1 VASGPV
7 QLRLYATFI
16 GGWLFASVAIVR
28 GAVVNGDSGTVTAA
42 WFFVAGTGALVA
54 ALIDRDVRA
63 RHTTQALLAE
73 RQALIESLGLVTDPR
88 LTQLPLYQLLDEL
101 LRRARTALRGD
112 STAVFLADDDRAGL
126 ELTATSGVPM
136 PDDVLTVDLGVG
148 LIGSVAA
155 TRRGVSVPEAPK
167 DAWGTASLM
176 AAPLV
181 AEGQLVGVLQLGFNR
196 RREFRN
202 DDLRLLQVVADRAA
216 VAIEASRHQR
226 EARRALLS
234 AQGSRARLALL
245 AEAGRVLT
253 GSFDSVEAMA
263 DTLTHSLVPSFFD
276 CIAFFRLDRD
286 QRVVSSVARF
296 ADDRAAG
303 VPTDWEPVVRLALQ
317 RDEPVLLW
325 GDALKGNDLAC
336 VRALELTSVVLA
348 PIVSRGRT
356 VAVMGFGTAGQRRGF
371 RSGDLDTLRDL
382 TARVSATIDRVLLE
396 AETQVA
402 ALRALEGE
410 ARVLALYDATP
421 VGLVELDADHRPVRW
436 NRAAERLFGWP
447 AFVADAPVTVT
458 VQPAALAVVAGGD
471 RAASGEVS
479 LAEAD
484 VELFAVPLRQPS
496 GNRGVVLAAVDV
508 TERRQVAEQLQQA
521 HRMEAMARMAGGI
534 AHDFNNVLMV
544 ITGYADLLLRR
555 GLDDDVR
562 EDIDA
567 MRAAAVRAAE
577 FTRKLLT
584 ISRRQMVQPQVVDVA
599 AEVRSLGDV
608 LAVMLGSGIEIV
620 IDVVDPPAVFLDP
633 AQLEQLLLNLAIN
646 ARDAMH
652 SGGTLR
658 IAARGDGADW
668 AVIEVADTG
677 EGMDAA
683 TLEVCF
689 EPFFTTKDRTKG
701 TGLGLSTVY
710 SVVTQAGGTIEVDSE
725 PGRGTTFTVRLPAAS
740 EQAAPRAADWADLGG
755 GALRILV
762 VDDEPDVRSIVGDM
776 LELEGHHVV
785 LASSA
790 EEALD
795 VVARVVPDVL
805 LTDVVMPGMRGPQ
818 LARAILDEHPGVRV
832 VLMSSH
838 VDDEAALRSEVP
850 DAVFLA
856 KPFSGDALVATIA
869 TVQGSK
875 R

>member
-1 VASGPV
+1 VASGRV

-16 GGWLFASVAIVR
+16 GGWLFASVAILR
-28 GAVVNGDSGTVTAA
+28 GAIRDGDSGTVTAA
-42 WFFVAGTGALVA
+42 WFFVAGTGTLVA

-63 RHTTQALLAE
+63 RRTTQALLAE

-101 LRRARTALRGD
+101 LRRARTALGGD
-112 STAVFLADDDRAGL
+112 STAVYLADDDRAGL

-136 PDDVLTVDLGVG
+136 PDELETVDLGIG

-155 TRRGVSVPEAPK
+155 NRRGVSVPDAPR

-234 AQGSRARLALL
+234 AQGSRTRLALL

-253 GSFDSVEAMA
+253 GSFDSVDAMA
-263 DTLTHSLVPSFFD
+263 ATLTGALVPGFFD
-276 CIAFFRLDRD
+276 CIAFFGLDRD
-286 QRVVSSVARF
+286 QRIVSATSRV
-296 ADDRAAG
+296 ADDRAG
-303 VPTDWEPVVRLALQ
+303 VDGDWEPVVRVAL
-317 RDEPVLLW
+317 RREEPVLLW
-325 GDALKGNDLAC
+325 GDALRDDDLAC
-336 VRALELTSVVLA
+336 VRALDLTSVVLA
-348 PIVSRGRT
+348 PIVARGRT
-356 VAVMGFGTAGQRRGF
+356 VAVMGFGTAGERRGF
-371 RSGDLDTLRDL
+371 RTGDVDTLRDL
-382 TARVSATIDRVLLE
+382 TARVSATIERVQLE

-410 ARVLALYDATP
+410 ARILALYDATP
-421 VGLVELDADHRPVRW
+421 VGLVELDAALRPVRW

-447 AFVADAPVTVT
+447 AFVAGAPASVTV
-458 VQPAALAVVAGGD
+458 PESALAVVAGGE

-484 VELFAVPLRQPS
+484 VELFAVPLHQPS
-496 GNRGVVLAAVDV
+496 GMRGVVLAAVDV

-599 AEVRSLGDV
+599 VEVRSLGDV

-620 IDVVDPPAVFLDP
+620 IDVDDPPQVFLDP
-633 AQLEQLLLNLAIN
+633 AQLEQLVLNLAIN
-646 ARDAMH
+646 GRDAMQT
-652 SGGTLR
+652 GGRLR
-658 IAARGDGADW
+658 ITARADGADW

-725 PGRGTTFTVRLPAAS
+725 LGRGTTFVVRLPAAS
-740 EQAAPRAADWADLGG
+740 EEVAPRPTVWADLGE

-795 VVARVVPDVL
+795 VVARIVPDLL
-805 LTDVVMPGMRGPQ
+805 LTDVVMPGMHGPQ
-818 LARAILDEHPGVRV
+818 LARAILDEHPAVRV

-838 VDDEAALRSEVP
+838 VDDDAALRNEVP
-850 DAVFLA
+850 EAVFLA

>member
-1 VASGPV
+1 VASGRV

-16 GGWLFASVAIVR
+16 GGWIFASVAIVR
-28 GAVVNGDSGTVTAA
+28 GALRDGTSGTITAA

-63 RHTTQALLAE
+63 RRTSQQLLAE
-73 RQALIESLGLVTDPR
+73 RQALIDSLGLVTDPR

-112 STAVFLADDDRAGL
+112 STAVYLADDDRAGL

-136 PDDVLTVDLGVG
+136 PEETVTVELGVG

-155 TRRGVSVPEAPK
+155 NRRGVSLSEAPR

-181 AEGQLVGVLQLGFNR
+181 AEGQLVGVMQLGFAR
-196 RREFRN
+196 RREFRD

-216 VAIEASRHQR
+216 VAIEASRHER

-234 AQGSRARLALL
+234 AQGSRTRLALL

-253 GSFDSVEAMA
+253 GAFDSVEAMA
-263 DTLTHSLVPSFFD
+263 ETLTESLVPGFFD

-286 QRVVSSVARF
+286 QRVVTTSARF
-296 ADDRAAG
+296 ADDREERPVA
-303 VPTDWEPVVRLALQ
+303 VDWDPVVRRAL
-317 RDEPVLLW
+317 RHAEPVLLW
-325 GDALKGNDLAC
+325 GDDLGAEDLAC
-336 VRALELTSVVLA
+336 VRALALTSVVLA
-348 PIVSRGRT
+348 PVVSRGRT
-356 VAVMGFGTAGQRRGF
+356 VAIMGFGTAGERRGF
-371 RSGDLDTLRDL
+371 RASDVETLRDL
-382 TARVSATIDRVLLE
+382 TARVSATVDRVLLE

-421 VGLVELDADHRPVRW
+421 VGLVELDGDHHPVRW

-447 AFVADAPVTVT
+447 AFADAPASVTV
-458 VQPAALAVVAGGD
+458 PESALAVVAGGE

-479 LAEAD
+479 LPEAD
-484 VELFAVPLRQPS
+484 VELFAVPLHQTS
-496 GNRGVVLAAVDV
+496 GNSGMVLAAVDV

-555 GLDDDVR
+555 GLDVEVR

-567 MRAAAVRAAE
+567 MRNAAVRAAE
-577 FTRKLLT
+577 LTRKLLT
-584 ISRRQMVQPQVVDVA
+584 ISRRQMVQPEVVDVA

-620 IDVVDPPAVFLDP
+620 LDVQGPPAVFLDP
-633 AQLEQLLLNLAIN
+633 AQLEQLVLNLAIN
-646 ARDAMH
+646 ARDAMQT
-652 SGGTLR
+652 GGTLR
-658 IAARGDGADW
+658 VDARADGPDW
-668 AVIEVADTG
+668 AVIEVSDTG
-677 EGMDAA
+677 EGMDPA

-710 SVVTQAGGTIEVDSE
+710 SVVTQAGGTIDVQSE
-725 PGRGTTFTVRLPAAS
+725 LGRGTTFTVRLPAAS
-740 EQAAPRAADWADLGG
+740 DLVATRPVEWDDLGE

-785 LASSA
+785 LAGSA
-790 EEALD
+790 DEALE

-805 LTDVVMPGMRGPQ
+805 LTDVVMPGMQGPQ
-818 LARAILDEHPGVRV
+818 LARTIVDEHPAVRV

>member
-1 VASGPV
+1 VASGRA

-16 GGWLFASVAIVR
+16 GGWVFASVTIVR
-28 GAVVNGDSGTVTAA
+28 GAIVNGDSGTVTAA
-42 WFFVAGTGALVA
+42 WFFVAGTGTLVA

-63 RHTTQALLAE
+63 RRTTQQLLTE
-73 RQALIESLGLVTDPR
+73 RQALIDSLGLVTDPR

-101 LRRARTALRGD
+101 LLRARTALRGD
-112 STAVFLADDDRAGL
+112 STAVYLADDDRAGL

-136 PDDVLTVDLGVG
+136 PEEPITVDLGVG

-155 TRRGVSVPEAPK
+155 NRRGVSLTDAPD

-181 AEGQLVGVLQLGFNR
+181 AEGQLVGVLQLGFTR
-196 RREFRN
+196 RREFRS

-216 VAIEASRHQR
+216 VAIEASRHER

-234 AQGSRARLALL
+234 AQGARTRLSLL

-253 GSFDSVEAMA
+253 GTFDSVEAMA
-263 DTLTHSLVPSFFD
+263 DSLTQSLVPDFFD
-276 CIAFFRLDRD
+276 CITFFRLDRE
-286 QRVVSSVARF
+286 QRVVSTAAQF
-296 ADDRAAG
+296 ADAGAALHID
-303 VPTDWEPVVRLALQ
+303 DWGQVVRMAL
-317 RDEPVLLW
+317 RRGEPVLLW
-325 GDALKGNDLAC
+325 GDDLLAGELTC
-336 VRALELTSVVLA
+336 VRALDLTSVVLA

-356 VAVMGFGTAGQRRGF
+356 VAVMGFGTAGERRGF
-371 RSGDLDTLRDL
+371 RSGDVDTLRDL

-421 VGLVELDADHRPVRW
+421 VGLVELDAEHRPVRW

-447 AFVADAPVTVT
+447 AFVPDHPAAVT
-458 VQPAALAVVAGGD
+458 VQPSALAVVAGGEH
-471 RAASGEVS
+471 AASGEAS

-484 VELFAVPLRQPS
+484 VELFAVPLDHPS
-496 GNRGVVLAAVDV
+496 GSRGVVLAAVDV

-584 ISRRQMVQPQVVDVA
+584 ISRRQMVQPEVVDVA
-599 AEVRSLGDV
+599 DAVRSLGDV

-620 IDVVDPPAVFLDP
+620 IDVEDPPAVFLDP

-652 SGGTLR
+652 SGGRLR
-658 IAARGDGADW
+658 IATRADGADW

-710 SVVTQAGGTIEVDSE
+710 SVVTQAGGTIDVDSE
-725 PGRGTTFTVRLPAAS
+725 LGRGTTFTVRLPAAS
-740 EQAAPRAADWADLGG
+740 EQATPKTVVWDDLGAG
-755 GALRILV
+755 TLRILV
-762 VDDEPDVRSIVGDM
+762 VDDEPDVRGIVGDM

-818 LARAILDEHPGVRV
+818 LARTILDEHPAVRV

-838 VDDEAALRSEVP
+838 VDDAEALRREVP
-850 DAVFLA
+850 EAVFLA
-856 KPFSGDALVATIA
+856 KPFSGDALVATMA
-869 TVQGSK
+869 SVQGSK